1 MMGSGYGAHMM
12 GGMWLW
18 WIVGLGLLGLLV
30 WVVGRTAGVP
40 SPPGGED
47 SPETILKRSYA
58 RGEIDG
64 EDYER
69 RLIDLRK

>member
-30 WVVGRTAGVP
+30 WVVGRTAGVRRRQA
-40 SPPGGED
+40 ER
-47 SPETILKRSYA
+47 THQKRSSSA
-58 RGEIDG
+58 ATRAGRSTGRITSAG
-64 EDYER
+64 
-69 RLIDLRK
+69 